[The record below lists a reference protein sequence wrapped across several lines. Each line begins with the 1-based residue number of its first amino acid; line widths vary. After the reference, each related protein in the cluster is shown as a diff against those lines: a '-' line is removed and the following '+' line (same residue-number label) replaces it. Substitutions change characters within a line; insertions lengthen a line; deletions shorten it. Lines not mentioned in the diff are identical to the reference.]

1 MTGSVERAPGAS
13 QPRKRPL
20 SRRQAVASHTASGP
34 GEVERIRDVV
44 DRVPG
49 CGGVLVL
56 DPVEKPE
63 LERGHAERGHPRDE
77 VDEGRV
83 GQDDAPERLGVV
95 EHIPLQRVRQQ
106 RAAPSPVP
114 LVMLEEERYVI
125 ATTLDLAP
133 RLDIVGAVG
142 RGEAERALD
151 GYLLANPA
159 ARGALQV
166 VPRFEII

>member
-1 MTGSVERAPGAS
+1 M
-13 QPRKRPL
+13 
-20 SRRQAVASHTASGP
+20 
-34 GEVERIRDVV
+34 
-44 DRVPG
+44 
-49 CGGVLVL
+49 
-56 DPVEKPE
+56 
-63 LERGHAERGHPRDE
+63 
-77 VDEGRV
+77 
-83 GQDDAPERLGVV
+83 
-95 EHIPLQRVRQQ
+95 RQQ

-142 RGEAERALD
+142 REAERALD
-151 GYLLANPA
+151 GYLVANPA